1 VRLEAR
7 RAGAVTVGTTTAEAV
22 EAGRARR
29 ITSAAAGAAD
39 EEEEEEEEPVAA
51 AVDAAGIE
59 SQLLS

>member
-1 VRLEAR
+1 
-7 RAGAVTVGTTTAEAV
+7 VTVGTTTAEAV

-39 EEEEEEEEPVAA
+39 EEEEEEPVAA